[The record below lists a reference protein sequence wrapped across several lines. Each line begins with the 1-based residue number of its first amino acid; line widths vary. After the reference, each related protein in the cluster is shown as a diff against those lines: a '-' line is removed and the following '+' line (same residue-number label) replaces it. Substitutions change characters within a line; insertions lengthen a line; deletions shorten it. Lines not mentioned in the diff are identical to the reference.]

1 MLFNSYIFIFAFLP
15 IALLGYFICNKF
27 GKYQLANIF
36 LIGMSLWFYGY
47 FNITYLPIICGS
59 ILINYFFS
67 RMLSNSAIKRKYRTI
82 LMAVGVVI
90 NIAVIF
96 YFKYFDFFLENL
108 NTIFNRSFE
117 FKNIVLPL
125 GISFFTFQQVSYL
138 VDSYRTQETRDYGF
152 IEYTLFVL
160 FFPQLIAGPIVLH
173 KEMIPQFRNEHNRIF
188 NSENFARGM
197 YIFAIGLF
205 KKVLIADTFSKA
217 VAIGYNNVEN
227 LSSLEALLVSFSYTF
242 QIYFDFS
249 GYCDMAIGI
258 SSMFNINLPQN
269 FNSPYKATSIIDF
282 WNRWHMSLTRFL
294 REYVYFPLGGSR
306 KGKVRT
312 YVNVMIVFLVSGI
325 WHGANWTFI
334 VWGIMHGVAQC
345 LNRMFKNIWVKLG
358 VVTQWF
364 MTFMFVNAAWVV
376 FRANDL
382 EQAILFLKRMVLL
395 DSFDIRREL
404 WAQYEWIEIKY
415 LAEHVIHPLGYIEG
429 IIDGLYMWI
438 LLFVSFFVV
447 LNLKNSNEI
456 KFRPTL
462 GRSLATIVMV
472 VWSVMSFAG
481 VSEFLYF
488 NF

>member
-1 MLFNSYIFIFAFLP
+1 M
-15 IALLGYFICNKF
+15 
-27 GKYQLANIF
+27 
-36 LIGMSLWFYGY
+36 
-47 FNITYLPIICGS
+47 
-59 ILINYFFS
+59 
-67 RMLSNSAIKRKYRTI
+67 
-82 LMAVGVVI
+82 
-90 NIAVIF
+90 
-96 YFKYFDFFLENL
+96 
-108 NTIFNRSFE
+108 
-117 FKNIVLPL
+117 

-188 NSENFARGM
+188 NSENFSRGM

-205 KKVLIADTFSKA
+205 KKVLIADTFSQA

-269 FNSPYKATSIIDF
+269 FNSPYKSTSIIDF

-345 LNRMFKNIWVKLG
+345 LNRMFKNIWAKLG
-358 VVTQWF
+358 
-364 MTFMFVNAAWVV
+364 
-376 FRANDL
+376 
-382 EQAILFLKRMVLL
+382 
-395 DSFDIRREL
+395 
-404 WAQYEWIEIKY
+404 
-415 LAEHVIHPLGYIEG
+415 
-429 IIDGLYMWI
+429 
-438 LLFVSFFVV
+438 
-447 LNLKNSNEI
+447 
-456 KFRPTL
+456 
-462 GRSLATIVMV
+462 
-472 VWSVMSFAG
+472 
-481 VSEFLYF
+481 
-488 NF
+488 

>member
-1 MLFNSYIFIFAFLP
+1 
-15 IALLGYFICNKF
+15 
-27 GKYQLANIF
+27 
-36 LIGMSLWFYGY
+36 
-47 FNITYLPIICGS
+47 
-59 ILINYFFS
+59 
-67 RMLSNSAIKRKYRTI
+67 
-82 LMAVGVVI
+82 MAVGVVI

-117 FKNIVLPL
+117 LKNIVLPL

-173 KEMIPQFRNEHNRIF
+173 KEMIPQFRNEYNRIF

-334 VWGIMHGVAQC
+334 MWGIMHGVAQC
-345 LNRMFKNIWVKLG
+345 LNRMFKNIWAKLG

-382 EQAILFLKRMVLL
+382 KQAFLFFKRMVLL

-404 WAQYEWIEIKY
+404 WAQYELIEIKY

>member
-1 MLFNSYIFIFAFLP
+1 
-15 IALLGYFICNKF
+15 
-27 GKYQLANIF
+27 
-36 LIGMSLWFYGY
+36 
-47 FNITYLPIICGS
+47 
-59 ILINYFFS
+59 
-67 RMLSNSAIKRKYRTI
+67 
-82 LMAVGVVI
+82 
-90 NIAVIF
+90 
-96 YFKYFDFFLENL
+96 
-108 NTIFNRSFE
+108 
-117 FKNIVLPL
+117 
-125 GISFFTFQQVSYL
+125 
-138 VDSYRTQETRDYGF
+138 
-152 IEYTLFVL
+152 
-160 FFPQLIAGPIVLH
+160 
-173 KEMIPQFRNEHNRIF
+173 
-188 NSENFARGM
+188 
-197 YIFAIGLF
+197 
-205 KKVLIADTFSKA
+205 
-217 VAIGYNNVEN
+217 
-227 LSSLEALLVSFSYTF
+227 
-242 QIYFDFS
+242 
-249 GYCDMAIGI
+249 MAIGI

>member
-117 FKNIVLPL
+117 LKNIVLPL

-227 LSSLEALLVSFSYTF
+227 LSSLEALLVSF
-242 QIYFDFS
+242 
-249 GYCDMAIGI
+249 
-258 SSMFNINLPQN
+258 
-269 FNSPYKATSIIDF
+269 
-282 WNRWHMSLTRFL
+282 
-294 REYVYFPLGGSR
+294 
-306 KGKVRT
+306 
-312 YVNVMIVFLVSGI
+312 
-325 WHGANWTFI
+325 
-334 VWGIMHGVAQC
+334 
-345 LNRMFKNIWVKLG
+345 
-358 VVTQWF
+358 
-364 MTFMFVNAAWVV
+364 
-376 FRANDL
+376 
-382 EQAILFLKRMVLL
+382 
-395 DSFDIRREL
+395 
-404 WAQYEWIEIKY
+404 
-415 LAEHVIHPLGYIEG
+415 
-429 IIDGLYMWI
+429 
-438 LLFVSFFVV
+438 
-447 LNLKNSNEI
+447 
-456 KFRPTL
+456 
-462 GRSLATIVMV
+462 
-472 VWSVMSFAG
+472 
-481 VSEFLYF
+481 
-488 NF
+488 